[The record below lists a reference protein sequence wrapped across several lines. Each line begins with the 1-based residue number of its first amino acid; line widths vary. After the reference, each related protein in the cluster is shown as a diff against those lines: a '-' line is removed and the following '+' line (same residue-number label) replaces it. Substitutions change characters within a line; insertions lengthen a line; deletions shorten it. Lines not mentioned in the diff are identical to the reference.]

1 MNNHAEVLTRGKASI
16 SNAAEASL
24 GPNKYKEK
32 INTLVL
38 GTLLPF
44 LLLVS
49 WQILG
54 DLGYISTLLFPTPLR
69 IINAFTKLAASGELV
84 DNFKISIFRA
94 FSGFLLGGSLGLL
107 FGALVGLY
115 RKSERAL
122 DPSIQMIR
130 MVPHLAVVPLFILW
144 FGIGET
150 SKVLLIAKGA
160 FFPLYINTFIGIRN
174 VDNKLFDVT
183 KVLGFSKVKQFIR
196 LVLPAALPNILL
208 GLRISL
214 GVAWLGL
221 VVVEIMGS
229 TSGIGYLMS
238 DARQF
243 SKTPVVFVGII
254 IFALVGKLTDSLV
267 RLLER
272 RLLHWRDSYQ
282 GRG

>member
-1 MNNHAEVLTRGKASI
+1 MNNHPEVTAPGVDSI
-16 SNAAEASL
+16 SSASEASL
-24 GPNKYKEK
+24 SPGKLRARL
-32 INTLVL
+32 NTFVL
-38 GTLLPF
+38 GALLPV

-54 DLGYISTLLFPTPLR
+54 ELGYISNLLFPTPLK
-69 IINAFTKLAASGELV
+69 IANAFIKLSASGELLE
-84 DNFKISIFRA
+84 NFNISILRA
-94 FSGFLLGGSLGLL
+94 FSGFLLGGGLGLV
-107 FGALVGLY
+107 FGSLVGLY
-115 RKSERAL
+115 RKSEKAL
-122 DPSIQMIR
+122 DPSFQMIR

-160 FFPLYINTFIGIRN
+160 FFPLYINTFLGIRN
-174 VDNKLFDVT
+174 IDYKLFEVSR
-183 KVLGFSKVKQFIR
+183 VLGFSKFQQLIR
-196 LVLPAALPNILL
+196 LTLPAALPNILL
-208 GLRISL
+208 GVRISL

-254 IFALVGKLTDSLV
+254 IFAVFGKLTDSLV

-282 GRG
+282 GK